1 MRPSHAEGKDSRD
14 NNEGHVMQRLCAG
27 CQPTLVKYEPG
38 ERTEKTQSQ
47 NKPQQAERLQGCM
60 QKKEPADH
68 QNHASEDQ
76 SSCHVRLGA
85 HKPMCEGPAG
95 RVPSGKDQ
103 NQCRQKAYQYS
114 EHDLNPDI
122 VATAA
127 MAATV
132 ENAFIDY
139 SLIVFMDKRIG
150 SNKAE

>member
-1 MRPSHAEGKDSRD
+1 
-14 NNEGHVMQRLCAG
+14 
-27 CQPTLVKYEPG
+27 
-38 ERTEKTQSQ
+38 
-47 NKPQQAERLQGCM
+47 M

-76 SSCHVRLGA
+76 SGCHVRLGA
-85 HKPMCEGPAG
+85 HEPMCERPAG
-95 RVPSGKDQ
+95 RVPGGKDQ

-132 ENAFIDY
+132 ANAFIE
-139 SLIVFMDKRIG
+139 KTP
-150 SNKAE
+150 